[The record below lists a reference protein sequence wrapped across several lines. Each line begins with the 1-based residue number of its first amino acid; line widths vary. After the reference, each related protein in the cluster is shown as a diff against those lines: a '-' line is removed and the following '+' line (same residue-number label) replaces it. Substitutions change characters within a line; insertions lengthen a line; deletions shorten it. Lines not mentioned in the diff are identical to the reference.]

1 MKKIALVFSFM
12 LCFTL
17 SFSQL
22 IYLDAG
28 PQVAADEPK
37 GQPVLSYSFGDPG
50 SINLTIE
57 TGLMSPQLFQAAAF
71 GTIFSKMEIKVYDQ
85 KKVVYKITLQNVMV
99 ASIST
104 GIGTTE
110 NVTLQYEKIR
120 IKDFSH

>member
-1 MKKIALVFSFM
+1 MKKIALLFSFL

-22 IYLDAG
+22 VYLDAG
-28 PQVAADEPK
+28 PQVPADEPQ
-37 GQPVLSYSFGDPG
+37 GQPVLSYSFGNPG
-50 SINLTIE
+50 SINLTMV
-57 TGLMSPQLFQAAAF
+57 TGLMSPELFLAAAS
-71 GTIFSKMEIKVYDQ
+71 GTLFSRMEIKVYEQ
-85 KKVVYKITLQNVMV
+85 NKVIYKITLQNVMV

-104 GIGTTE
+104 SSGATE